1 MAFQTSCVSAANIV
15 TGLTFQQDV
24 VADAEGREMVQHGSA
39 LFPIACYAENLKS
52 YSVAWHWHEEFEYI
66 LAMKGPL
73 TVDVN
78 KTRVTLQTNQG
89 VFHPRLVGG
98 MDTIFWQKL
107 IRPMLQPDA
116 PAFFLL
122 DGAVPWQAQVL
133 ACLREAWQA
142 VAVEPFDYENRVRY
156 YLSAA
161 LRLLSTQCVGGKTK
175 VSQQE
180 QIAAERMKQMLRF
193 VEEHYAEELTVE
205 RIAASVALSE
215 SACLRSFRQMLGIT
229 PIQYVKQFRV
239 EKAAELL
246 RSTRLKTG
254 EIGMECGF
262 ADGSYFIKTFREI
275 KHCTPK
281 EYRAKFC

>member
-1 MAFQTSCVSAANIV
+1 MAALYTVI
-15 TGLTFQQDV
+15 
-24 VADAEGREMVQHGSA
+24 VADDEDE
-39 LFPIACYAENLKS
+39 
-52 YSVAWHWHEEFEYI
+52 
-66 LAMKGPL
+66 
-73 TVDVN
+73 
-78 KTRVTLQTNQG
+78 
-89 VFHPRLVGG
+89 
-98 MDTIFWQKL
+98 
-107 IRPMLQPDA
+107 
-116 PAFFLL
+116 
-122 DGAVPWQAQVL
+122 
-133 ACLREAWQA
+133 LREAVCTMIPWEDYGFCLVGNASNGLDALQLVEKHEPDLLLTDIRMPFISGIELARQVREIRPATNIAFLSGYDDFEYAKQA
-142 VAVEPFDYENRVRY
+142 IQYNIIS
-156 YLSAA
+156 YLLKPIS
-161 LRLLSTQCVGGKTK
+161 
-175 VSQQE
+175 
-180 QIAAERMKQMLRF
+180 
-193 VEEHYAEELTVE
+193 AEELTVE